1 MLDGRWLVG
10 LSLLASCTPPTTMR
24 PASSVMGPTENEVGA
39 AVVTIRG
46 RPYANDPVYTVGQF
60 WGSKRLSENLAL
72 SGIVAFDSQ
81 AVAIGS
87 GLAWLPLKTS
97 RTRAGIE
104 AELGHAW
111 IALGLPASFTVA
123 ERWTLYTSPRV
134 NNAGDAIS
142 LALPFGVGVRV
153 GDGLV
158 VRLEGQMN
166 WADLQSYNRR
176 LHWALGMAYQ
186 FGETSK

>member
-1 MLDGRWLVG
+1 MRSWRWLVG
-10 LSLLASCTPPTTMR
+10 LWLVASCTPPATMR
-24 PASSVMGPTENEVGA
+24 PASAVMGATENEVGA
-39 AVVTIRG
+39 AVVSIRG
-46 RPYANDPVYTVGQF
+46 RPYANDPVYTVGQL

-81 AVAIGS
+81 AVAVGS

-111 IALGLPASFTVA
+111 LAFGLPASFTVA

-134 NNAGDAIS
+134 YNSGDAIS
-142 LALPFGVGVRV
+142 LALPFGLGVRA
-153 GDGLV
+153 GAGLV

-176 LHWALGMAYQ
+176 MHWALGVAYQ